1 MNRKAKQM
9 KIERGVKG
17 CVCACVGFY
26 ACTTFGTRA
35 GVVLGLLILHPHT
48 NTH

>member
-1 MNRKAKQM
+1 MNRKAEQI
-9 KIERGVKG
+9 KIEKGGKG
-17 CVCACVGFY
+17 CAGFC